1 MENIKISVVVPVYNA
16 AKYLPRCLDSV
27 LTQDYSNLEII
38 CVNDGSTDDSLSV
51 LQVYAQKD
59 ERVKVLS
66 QFNQG
71 AAAAR
76 NKGIKNATGDYI
88 SFIDADDFVAQG
100 LYSYLVQNLQND
112 LVDIFMFNGVVNN
125 KGGFFS
131 EKNFYHP
138 VAECQNVTCKDFYG
152 IFFGNSGVYNKIFK
166 RSFVEQNKFLFLQGN
181 CFEDIEFW
189 FKSLIAAQAVKVSF
203 KKFYHYCMD
212 NENSVTRTFG
222 ANALSLFEMFQAM
235 MKEAQKRG
243 LFAFFNEALLQYQ
256 YEKITE
262 TLFLMKPEYQERF
275 YQKAK
280 EFLSRRCSQMVGN
293 RYKNLL
299 DFNICYNILINDFID
314 FKNTTLLFR
323 ENFHYMEDSV
333 ADVKFSIVVP
343 VYNVEPYLTTC
354 LKSLINQTF
363 KNFEII
369 CVNDGSTDKSLDIL
383 NYHAQRDSR
392 IKIINQENKGLGAA
406 RNVGVAAAKG
416 EYLLF
421 VDSDDWLRTDAL
433 EVLDNRSKA
442 QDFDVCIFGY
452 NNYINQQQYN
462 LPTRILTGLEKK
474 KFEHVY
480 DYMFVNV
487 IACGKAYKRDFWQKY
502 NFKFPEGVF
511 FEDTLINSQVFLHID
526 ILDMC
531 EQNLYYYRL
540 SNNSIT
546 RQKFSD
552 KKVDDLFEAFYK
564 TYAYL
569 QEEKIYPKVKEAFV
583 EYVKMV
589 FNFYAQQVY
598 EEKKENYFKRYSEFL
613 AKIQF

>member
-38 CVNDGSTDDSLSV
+38 CVNDGSTDESLSV

-314 FKNTTLLFR
+314 FKTNISVLTNLCPTHLDYHGNYENYKLAKKNIFNHHTKEDIAIINKGNADSLELTKDIKSTKIYFNDEHNYIKDNYLYINNEQFLDLTKVKIKGKHNYENILAALL
-323 ENFHYMEDSV
+323 V
-333 ADVKFSIVVP
+333 LKQFSIYKEKVIKFLSEF
-343 VYNVEPYLTTC
+343 NGVE
-354 LKSLINQTF
+354 
-363 KNFEII
+363 
-369 CVNDGSTDKSLDIL
+369 
-383 NYHAQRDSR
+383 HR
-392 IKIINQENKGLGAA
+392 I
-406 RNVGVAAAKG
+406 
-416 EYLLF
+416 
-421 VDSDDWLRTDAL
+421 
-433 EVLDNRSKA
+433 
-442 QDFDVCIFGY
+442 
-452 NNYINQQQYN
+452 
-462 LPTRILTGLEKK
+462 
-474 KFEHVY
+474 
-480 DYMFVNV
+480 
-487 IACGKAYKRDFWQKY
+487 
-502 NFKFPEGVF
+502 
-511 FEDTLINSQVFLHID
+511 
-526 ILDMC
+526 
-531 EQNLYYYRL
+531 
-540 SNNSIT
+540 
-546 RQKFSD
+546 
-552 KKVDDLFEAFYK
+552 
-564 TYAYL
+564 
-569 QEEKIYPKVKEAFV
+569 
-583 EYVKMV
+583 EYVKTKDGV
-589 FNFYAQQVY
+589 EYYNDSKSTNPTSTITALKTFNKPIHLILGGLNRNQDFNELNDYIKDVKVIYAIGEVTQIVY
-598 EEKKENYFKRYSEFL
+598 KYAIDRKIKCYKCHTLKNAMDKIKDEVKSGEIVLLSPGSSSQDQYQKFEDRGQEFKNL
-613 AKIQF
+613 I